1 MHLAPAF
8 HISGMRLSKCCI
20 LLSTCIADSW
30 CVTLP
35 GTVSCA
41 WQCPC
46 PGAPADLG
54 HVQGVVAVRL
64 SDIDGNVVSDSLVKG
79 SIVRGKKG
87 QVWELQF
94 TAKAPGQYEAVLPP
108 ADMQLG
114 THQ

>member
-1 MHLAPAF
+1 MAYLF
-8 HISGMRLSKCCI
+8 
-20 LLSTCIADSW
+20 
-30 CVTLP
+30 VTLS
-35 GTVSCA
+35 GTLCCA

-46 PGAPADLG
+46 SAASADVG

-64 SDIDGNVVSDSLVKG
+64 SDIDGNPVSDSLVKG

-87 QVWELQF
+87 QAWELQF
-94 TAKAPGQYEAVLPP
+94 MAKAPGQYEAVLPA